1 MLFFST
7 TANTRICGAFLLY
20 FIWGG
25 TNIYSQQ
32 SDVFLNI
39 DQDAVLYEISDGSL
53 ANSKGE
59 YLFVGKDSEGDIKRS
74 LLRVDLGDEIPLE
87 ATIDSAFLFISLNK
101 TRNDEQP
108 IYSYQILKR
117 WMEGSS
123 NASANEGKGT
133 SVTTGDPTWLH
144 RVYPDTLWDQEGG
157 DFGEDLLFQ
166 GTVDGTGTY
175 SFKATSAFL
184 ELMTQWL
191 RNETP
196 NYGFIL
202 LGNEDVENGSSK
214 RFTSH
219 QFSGTANRPQLSVYF
234 STNSSSSDELSVELP
249 KQHTLQPNFPNP
261 FNPTTTLSF
270 VLAKSEQVELIIYN
284 QLGIQVRLLL
294 ADYLSAGSHQI
305 TFDASNL
312 PSGLYYYQ
320 LKTTSGS
327 FTRSMTLIK

>member
-1 MLFFST
+1 MLFFPTNSS
-7 TANTRICGAFLLY
+7 TRIFRAFLLGL
-20 FIWGG
+20 FWGG
-25 TNIYSQQ
+25 TSIYAQQ

-74 LLRVDLGDEIPLE
+74 LLRIDLGDEIPLD

-108 IYSYQILKR
+108 LYGYQVLSR
-117 WMEGSS
+117 WIEGSS

-133 SVTTGDPTWLH
+133 SVTNGDPTWLH
-144 RVYPDTLWDQEGG
+144 RIYPDTLWDQEGG
-157 DFGEDLLFQ
+157 DFGEDILFQ

-175 SFKATSAFL
+175 SLQATSAFL

-191 RNETP
+191 HNETP

-214 RFTSH
+214 RFASH

-234 STNSSSSDELSVELP
+234 STNSSSSDELFVELP